1 MQKVIDEYISNEQT
15 AYIKGRFIGTNA
27 RLILDIFEYCENNNQ
42 EGLLLF
48 LDFEKAFDS
57 VEWNFLFKTL
67 ETFNFGTNFIHWI
80 KILYKNPIF
89 RLKNNGWISRTCQM
103 HRGIRQGCPISAL
116 LYLFVAEILSDKI
129 KNNGLINGFT
139 VKNSEKEIKN
149 IQHADDMTLSLKN
162 IDSLKQAIKTIDIF
176 CKLAGS
182 KINLSKTECILLGTL
197 KNQYNNVY
205 TLVMIRLSVTIKTG

>member
-1 MQKVIDEYISNEQT
+1 MTNTDYKIIAFIFARRLPKVVDEYISNEQT

-67 ETFNFGTNFIHWI
+67 ETFNFGTNVIHWI
-80 KILYKNPIF
+80 KILYENPIF

-149 IQHADDMTLSLKN
+149 IQHADDMTLSLNN
-162 IDSLKQAIKTIDIF
+162 IDSLKQAIKTIDI
-176 CKLAGS
+176 
-182 KINLSKTECILLGTL
+182 LSNSRDQNCI
-197 KNQYNNVY
+197 
-205 TLVMIRLSVTIKTG
+205 